1 MIPKRPIIVVDA
13 GIPGA
18 EESLAPLGEV
28 RAVAAEKLSADRLR
42 DATAVVVR
50 SVTRVDDALLDGTP
64 VRWVGTA
71 TAGTDHVDR
80 RALRRRGIRFASAP
94 GANAESVGDWVLS
107 ALLELALR
115 RKTPLRGLVAGV
127 VGVGQVG
134 RRLVP
139 RLAALGLTV
148 WQNDPPRQRRAERAG
163 RSHPFV
169 PFSVVVER
177 CDILTLHVPLV
188 REGPDRTVALVD
200 GAVLDRM
207 RPGSWLLNASR
218 GSVVDG
224 RALLAA
230 LGRGAGPSAV
240 ALDTWEGE
248 PRPDPALVARVDL
261 ATPHVAGY
269 AIDSKIEANR
279 HMARALAR
287 FLGVPAPPPPP
298 GSRTVPVV
306 LAPPPPGDPGDPVA
320 VERRLA
326 GLARHA
332 YPIVEDDRRM
342 RAALPDGFE
351 GLRTGYPERRLFS
364 RYGVRLGPED
374 PLRGLAERALR
385 MRRVG

>member
-42 DATAVVVR
+42 DATALVVR
-50 SVTRVDDALLDGTP
+50 SVTRVDDALLDGTS

-71 TAGTDHVDR
+71 TAGQDHVDR

-94 GANAESVGDWVLS
+94 GANAESVGDWVIS

-115 RKTPLRGLVAGV
+115 RETPLRGLAVGV

-163 RSHPFV
+163 RPHPFL
-169 PFSVVVER
+169 PFSRVVER
-177 CDILTLHVPLV
+177 SDILTLHVPLV

-200 GAVLDRM
+200 AAVLDRM

-224 RALLAA
+224 GALLAA
-230 LGRGAGPSAV
+230 LHRGAGPSAV

-248 PRPDPALVARVDL
+248 PRPDRALVARADL

-269 AIDSKIEANR
+269 AIDSKVEANR
-279 HMARALAR
+279 RVAGALAR
-287 FLGVPAPPPPP
+287 FLGVPEPPHP
-298 GSRTVPVV
+298 GSRTIPVILTPGPV
-306 LAPPPPGDPGDPVA
+306 GDPRDPLA
-320 VERRLA
+320 SERRLA
-326 GLARHA
+326 ELARRA
-332 YPIVEDDRRM
+332 YPILEDDRRL

-364 RYGVRLGPED
+364 RYGVRLGPAD
-374 PLRGLAERALR
+374 PLRGTVERALR
-385 MRRVG
+385 MRRVR